1 MEMIDYIMISI
12 GRKLFEEIDTP
23 TGSKVVDEGK
33 INRIIKR
40 ESSWV
45 GDIKGIDSFPCGNV
59 RFRSIFHTRKWCN
72 DLTLAGRLYS

>member
-1 MEMIDYIMISI
+1 MIDCIMISI

-45 GDIKGIDSFPCGNV
+45 GDIKGIDSFP
-59 RFRSIFHTRKWCN
+59 S
-72 DLTLAGRLYS
+72 

>member
-1 MEMIDYIMISI
+1 MIDCIMISI

-23 TGSKVVDEGK
+23 NGSKVVDEGK

-45 GDIKGIDSFPCGNV
+45 GDIKGIDSFPGGKV
-59 RFRSIFHTRKWCN
+59 SGSIFHIRKWCN
-72 DLTLAGRLYS
+72 DLTLAGGLYS

>member
-1 MEMIDYIMISI
+1 MIDCIMISI

-45 GDIKGIDSFPCGNV
+45 GISKVLIPFLVERCQVQVHLSYTKMV
-59 RFRSIFHTRKWCN
+59 
-72 DLTLAGRLYS
+72 